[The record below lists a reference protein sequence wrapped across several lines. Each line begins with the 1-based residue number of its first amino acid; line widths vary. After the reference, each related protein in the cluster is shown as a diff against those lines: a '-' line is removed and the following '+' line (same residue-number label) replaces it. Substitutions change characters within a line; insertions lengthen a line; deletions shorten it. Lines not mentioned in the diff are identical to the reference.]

1 MMTIIMNVEEYL
13 EKFYNLDK
21 LEKLIINLANDTKTP
36 ILSLAKAKILG
47 SLVKLKNPLN
57 CFEIGLGIGFSTYQI
72 LKNLDDDSKL
82 ISIDKN
88 FHRIEIFYERVYKN
102 FNKELKRKLTVY
114 PLDAFYCMDIFL
126 NLNQKFD
133 FIFIDSQKRDYFY
146 FYDYLVSLTKKEAL
160 IVIDNI
166 TYNMQ
171 TFKTI
176 TRRSE
181 KYLEGVALVEKFIDK
196 VSNSKYFS
204 VSFIPAG
211 DGMCCLIRL

>member
-1 MMTIIMNVEEYL
+1 MNVEEYL
-13 EKFYNLDK
+13 EKFYKLDD
-21 LEKLIINLANDTKTP
+21 LEKLIINLANETKTP
-36 ILSLAKAKILG
+36 ILTLSKAKILG
-47 SLVKLKNPLN
+47 LLVKLKNPSN

-72 LKNLDDDSKL
+72 LKNINENARL

-88 FHRIEIFYERVYKN
+88 FHRIELFFENIYKK
-102 FNKELKRKLTVY
+102 FDLKLKKKLSVY

-146 FYDYLVSLTKKEAL
+146 FYDYFVNLTEKDAL

-171 TFKTI
+171 TFKEVTK
-176 TRRSE
+176 RSE
-181 KYLEGVALVEKFIDK
+181 KYMEGVNLVKKFINK
-196 VSNSKYFS
+196 ISNSEHFLN
-204 VSFIPAG
+204 SFIPAG
-211 DGMCCLIRL
+211 DGMCCLVKL